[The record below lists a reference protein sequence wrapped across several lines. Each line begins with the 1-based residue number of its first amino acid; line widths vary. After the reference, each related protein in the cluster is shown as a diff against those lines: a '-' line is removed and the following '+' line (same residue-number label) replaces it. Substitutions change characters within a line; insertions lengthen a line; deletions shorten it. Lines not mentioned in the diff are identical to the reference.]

1 MQNNWKFG
9 CYFISSSFSK
19 QKMLMTIRP
28 LKAVHYNWSSYEHH
42 KKVDFLPQVL
52 PLLILFHSQLLVLLK
67 GSEESGEE
75 WKMKGRVNEASAN
88 KLGWTSN
95 IKLPPF
101 IYIEA
106 VVKTLHIL
114 ILKFA
119 LPCSAVVSALNFR
132 WFYDLEDGGYTS
144 LL

>member
-1 MQNNWKFG
+1 MGRNEK
-9 CYFISSSFSK
+9 
-19 QKMLMTIRP
+19 
-28 LKAVHYNWSSYEHH
+28 
-42 KKVDFLPQVL
+42 
-52 PLLILFHSQLLVLLK
+52 LK
-67 GSEESGEE
+67 GG
-75 WKMKGRVNEASAN
+75 VNEASAN

-95 IKLPPF
+95 IMLLPL

-132 WFYDLEDGGYTS
+132 
-144 LL
+144 